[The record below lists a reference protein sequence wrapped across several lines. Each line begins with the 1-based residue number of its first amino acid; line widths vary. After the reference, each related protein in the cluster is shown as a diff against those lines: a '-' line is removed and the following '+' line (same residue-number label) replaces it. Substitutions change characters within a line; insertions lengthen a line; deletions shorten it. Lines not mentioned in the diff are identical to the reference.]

1 MLPDG
6 RVWTTTISTPHV
18 EAPPSGW
25 RVVTLLC
32 HLSWLASLGRTDAR
46 FPRSRHRF

>member
-6 RVWTTTISTPHV
+6 RVWTTTTSTPRV

-25 RVVTLLC
+25 GAGTCLR